1 MAEWFIKLSLSLS
14 LSLSLPWLYNTLTLH
29 CLCFFLLLS
38 TMALLQ
44 STSLYHGSILDSTY
58 FYHFSTSY
66 YQPTLA
72 LIVSTSLDVILL
84 LSTMALY
91 FPLLHSTRFS
101 LLDSTWVYFTIAVL
115 CFTWLYFPLLWLYIT
130 LLDSTSQYHSSTWL
144 SLFLP
149 FLYFLNL
156 TIHYST
162 LALLVSTWL
171 YFNKVLLHSTWHY
184 FTLPK
189 LYFILLDTNS
199 PYGCT

>member
-38 TMALLQ
+38 TMALLH

-84 LSTMALY
+84 LSTMTLLY
-91 FPLLHSTRFS
+91 QGAPLFYLTPLDSTMALLHSIPINGAILPSTLLHNGSTS
-101 LLDSTWVYFTIAVL
+101 LHITLQ
-115 CFTWLYFPLLWLYIT
+115 WLYFTLYYSTIALLYSIGFSSLTIPT
-130 LLDSTSQYHSSTWL
+130 TASTSLSFTQRVFTSLYQGST
-144 SLFLP
+144 SFFL
-149 FLYFLNL
+149 
-156 TIHYST
+156 T
-162 LALLVSTWL
+162 LAT
-171 YFNKVLLHSTWHY
+171 HH
-184 FTLPK
+184 
-189 LYFILLDTNS
+189 TN
-199 PYGCT
+199 